1 MPLKLVIILLL
12 LLPVCGTCAVLKLA
26 GLPWP
31 TTGAVAAVLLVF
43 VAAIGIFINPL
54 RLRPSRWQQQPAVES
69 TGAPPQ
75 EAAVLGLGA
84 SAIANLPVHIYKKK
98 SSGVGDECS
107 VCLGEVKPKETVKQL
122 PICAHLFHE
131 GCIDVWLR
139 SHGTCPVCRSPVN
152 AAAAAAVPASVEI
165 VVHTNQAN

>member
-26 GLPWP
+26 GLPWS
-31 TTGAVAAVLLVF
+31 TTGAVAAVLLSF
-43 VAAIGIFINPL
+43 VAVTALSLG
-54 RLRPSRWQQQPAVES
+54 PSLSQQQPAAES
-69 TGAPPQ
+69 TADPPL
-75 EAAVLGLGA
+75 EATVLGLGA
-84 SAIANLPVHIYKKK
+84 SAIASLPVYKYKEK
-98 SSGVGDECS
+98 RGSGGGGDDKCS

-122 PICAHLFHE
+122 PVCAHLFHE

-139 SHGTCPVCRSPVN
+139 SHGTCPVCRTPVN

-165 VVHTNQAN
+165 VVHTDQAN